1 MRLLTRHHRRIR
13 EYAQKDQCL
22 KYIKYL
28 KLNNDP
34 EQAGSSIQQS
44 MQKLPCVCTA
54 TAGQLPS
61 VGWDNKYINSN

>member
-13 EYAQKDQCL
+13 EYAQKDHCL

-28 KLNNDP
+28 KSNNDP

-44 MQKLPCVCTA
+44 MQKLPCTA
-54 TAGQLPS
+54 TTGQLPS
-61 VGWDNKYINSN
+61 VGWDKKYIKIN